1 MVNIPVKYKRKGITI
16 MESRVEQAAE
26 RKKCGYNCAQA
37 VACTYCDLAGIDEE
51 TVRNLTQ
58 GFAAGVGGSMEATC
72 GAVIGA
78 VNILGLINKNPQ
90 RTMQGSRKIINR
102 FKEQNGTVICKE
114 LKGITDGEERMP
126 GLRQGC
132 CSFSGSGITGY
143 VISPIAAIWCC
154 LFL

>member
-1 MVNIPVKYKRKGITI
+1 

-26 RKKCGYNCAQA
+26 RKMCGYNCAQA

-58 GFAAGVGGSMEATC
+58 GFAAGIGGSMEATC

-102 FKEQNGTVICKE
+102 FNRKKADEAEPEPEAPAEPTTEELLAEILAE
-114 LKGITDGEERMP
+114 LKLRNSRSAAAQTLDDAEKEESSSSER
-126 GLRQGC
+126 
-132 CSFSGSGITGY
+132 
-143 VISPIAAIWCC
+143 
-154 LFL
+154 